1 MSTTTR
7 EFYLARAED
16 AAKEAAAATLD
27 NVRERARRSEAAWR
41 SMAARMARIEEQ
53 REISERVRQDRIARE
68 A

>member
-41 SMAARMARIEEQ
+41 SMAARMAGIEEQ